1 MSYLIIS
8 LTALLI
14 SIVINIAQGC
24 EISCQEARIKSYK
37 WRIYRLNRALDKAA
51 GDPLA
56 SPEIA
61 MARLDGLSAAEEET
75 M

>member
-14 SIVINIAQGC
+14 SIVINIAQGS

-37 WRIYRLNRALDKAA
+37 GRIWRLDKA
-51 GDPLA
+51 LA
-56 SPEIA
+56 RYAPKDTVEGLFGS
-61 MARLDGLSAAEEET
+61 LDGLSPAEEET